1 MSESKQR
8 GRFADFFIRLLKE
21 KPLGSFCG
29 MIILLLIFVAL
40 FADVLTPYPYDK
52 LNLGDRLQGASFQ
65 HLLGT
70 DQLGRDLLSRLIF
83 GARISLVVGLAATAL
98 NVAVAL
104 LIGGTSGFLG
114 GKLDLAVQRFV
125 DAWMAFPGL
134 LLLLTIMSVVGQ
146 GILQIIVVLG
156 IAGGIGGSRV
166 VRGAVIG
173 IKEND
178 YFLAARAVGTPTSQI
193 LTRHVLPNIMAPI
206 IIIFSINIG
215 GVIIAEAS
223 LSFLGFGLPIKIP
236 SWGGMLS
243 REGRRFME
251 QAPWLALWPGL
262 FLTLV
267 VYSFNMFGDALRDL
281 LDPRLRGGEGS
292 YGTAKVKHKRG
303 FLSRLLNPFS

>member
-1 MSESKQR
+1 M
-8 GRFADFFIRLLKE
+8 
-21 KPLGSFCG
+21 
-29 MIILLLIFVAL
+29 
-40 FADVLTPYPYDK
+40 
-52 LNLGDRLQGASFQ
+52 QGASAR

-83 GARISLVVGLAATAL
+83 GARISLVVGLAATTL
-98 NVAVAL
+98 NVIVAL
-104 LIGGTSGFLG
+104 LVGGTSGFLG
-114 GKLDLAVQRFV
+114 GKVDLVAQRFV

-146 GILQIIVVLG
+146 GLLQIIVVLG
-156 IAGGIGGSRV
+156 VAGGIGGSRV
-166 VRGAVIG
+166 VRGAVIS

-178 YFLAARAVGTPTSQI
+178 YFLAAQAVGTPTGQI

-223 LSFLGFGLPIKIP
+223 LSFLGFGLPIKVP

-251 QAPWLALWPGL
+251 QAPWLAFWPGL
-262 FLTLV
+262 FLTIV
-267 VYSFNMFGDALRDL
+267 VYSLNMFGDALRDPARPPTEGQSGQL
-281 LDPRLRGGEGS
+281 RSRKETQTRPPRPTDQPFQWVSAPKEPL
-292 YGTAKVKHKRG
+292 
-303 FLSRLLNPFS
+303 PFSFLRMTVFSSVSSLEKSLWNGFIR

>member
-1 MSESKQR
+1 MSESKRR

-52 LNLGDRLQGASFQ
+52 LNLGDRLQGASFR

-83 GARISLVVGLAATAL
+83 GARISLVVGLAATTL

-251 QAPWLALWPGL
+251 QAPWLAFWPGL

-267 VYSFNMFGDALRDL
+267 VYSLNMFGDALRDL

-292 YGTAKVKHKRG
+292 YGTAGKRKRG
-303 FLSRLLNPFS
+303 LLARLINPFNG

>member
-1 MSESKQR
+1 MSESKRR

-267 VYSFNMFGDALRDL
+267 VYSLNMFGDALRDL

-292 YGTAKVKHKRG
+292 YGTAKKKRKRG
-303 FLSRLLNPFS
+303 LLSRLLNPFA